1 MFFSH
6 GKKNNRLAPIKTVPP
21 PPPPRLGLNAS
32 VLSIRLYKSIVKELD
47 LPIYKTTFLT
57 DLTLVLQYLRNETQ
71 HFKKYVANRVTEI
84 LEGHSVAQ
92 WCHVPSKKNPAD
104 MCSKGVASPEESCI
118 SSTKSMV

>member
-6 GKKNNRLAPIKTVPP
+6 GKKNNRPAPIKTV
-21 PPPPRLGLNAS
+21 PRLGLNAS